1 MNIGIYSQQIINK
14 FKDFLLSK
22 KNTDENKCMEF
33 KSINYTEDYI
43 FNNDPNNYTLD
54 NYDDWNY
61 VGPIDYY
68 NSGVM
73 RIVEY
78 YPNIDLYKIKANWTG
93 KNCTLKN

>member
-1 MNIGIYSQQIINK
+1 MMIN
-14 FKDFLLSK
+14 S
-22 KNTDENKCMEF
+22 T
-33 KSINYTEDYI
+33 
-43 FNNDPNNYTLD
+43 FN
-54 NYDDWNY
+54 NY

-93 KNCTLKN
+93 KN